1 LGIAGPESRRKGHPM
16 TKEKKAELAA
26 IKVLLF
32 AGWVMVPGGVL
43 LPPPVKK
50 PKVPRKVTAPRKGKV
65 RP

>member
-1 LGIAGPESRRKGHPM
+1 M
-16 TKEKKAELAA
+16 TKEKKAELEA
-26 IKVLLF
+26 IKVLLM

-50 PKVPRKVTAPRKGKV
+50 PKAPRKGKV